1 MKHVAITYTI
11 MISTH
16 DEGESRR
23 SHLLSTSQRAPSGGR
38 PSRLVSPLQGS
49 KLWEIFGKRGGGRLS
64 LAVVSVSPLG
74 GKRKQE

>member
-23 SHLLSTSQRAPSGGR
+23 GHLLSTSQRAPSGR
-38 PSRLVSPLQGS
+38 GS
-49 KLWEIFGKRGGGRLS
+49 KLWEIFGKRGERLS
-64 LAVVSVSPLG
+64 LAVVSVLPLG
-74 GKRKQE
+74 GKRKRE